1 MSSRIITLNKP
12 GLYVAE
18 HNSTGKQFLVSIGGE
33 LPMLRVINIINL
45 SDFVSGF
52 YADNKDKQKLQDDM
66 EAHPNT
72 YTYTPIQVKLEKEYE
87 EVKEDI
93 LDLSK
98 YSTQGFDVVFY
109 FINKMLM
116 EQEPKDGVMNSI
128 YLQNLK
134 DGNGQEN
141 KACFILKQEDFEIVK
156 KDLIYD

>member
-52 YADNKDKQKLQDDM
+52 YADNKDKQKLQDNM

-72 YTYTPIQVKLEKEYE
+72 YTYTPIQVKLEKESKD
-87 EVKEDI
+87 VKEDV
-93 LDLSK
+93 LDLSR
-98 YSTQGFDVVFY
+98 YSTLV
-109 FINKMLM
+109 
-116 EQEPKDGVMNSI
+116 
-128 YLQNLK
+128 
-134 DGNGQEN
+134 EN
-141 KACFILKQEDFEIVK
+141 KDKLGMDDNMAVITICKDEGLDVAIATEIWKQFK
-156 KDLIYD
+156 LSLRP

>member
-52 YADNKDKQKLQDDM
+52 YADATDKQKLQNDM
-66 EAHPNT
+66 EEHPNT

-87 EVKEDI
+87 EIKEDI

-98 YSTQGFDVVFY
+98 YSTLV
-109 FINKMLM
+109 
-116 EQEPKDGVMNSI
+116 
-128 YLQNLK
+128 
-134 DGNGQEN
+134 EN
-141 KACFILKQEDFEIVK
+141 KDKLLGMDDNMAVITICKDEGLDVAIATEIWKQFK
-156 KDLIYD
+156 LSLRP